1 MAISSN
7 FSEAAYKR
15 SKALDKERKYKENV
29 AKYGVAN
36 GGINY
41 QTLSAPTLSGIIDGN
56 SILIR
61 QYGTAQNNPN
71 EFIGVQ
77 TKMNVDDNGVLSPS
91 DELPMLISIWKG
103 KDYNKLPNNFTK
115 SEDIAQAW
123 CNMING
129 ITENVPA
136 LDSLPFDI
144 EGKYSKNKKDIIDN
158 YINQD
163 TNATIEEDEAAKKP
177 EDTGSFDNMPHFK
190 VRKKKAAK
198 DNDIDNLILSDEDM
212 KDFARNLADN
222 INKSRTN
229 KDTTKHILSSI
240 LRKY

>member
-1 MAISSN
+1 MAASSN

-36 GGINY
+36 GGIDY

-91 DELPMLISIWKG
+91 DELPMLISICKG

-136 LDSLPFDI
+136 LDSLPFDT

-158 YINQD
+158 ANNGNEEKKENEINSQPAV
-163 TNATIEEDEAAKKP
+163 TKRDE
-177 EDTGSFDNMPHFK
+177 HFEK
-190 VRKKKAAK
+190 
-198 DNDIDNLILSDEDM
+198 IDNLDKMSHQSEPSPDP
-212 KDFARNLADN
+212 K
-222 INKSRTN
+222 
-229 KDTTKHILSSI
+229 
-240 LRKY
+240 

>member
-1 MAISSN
+1 MAVSSN

-15 SKALDKERKYKENV
+15 SKALDKERKYKENA

-77 TKMNVDDNGVLSPS
+77 TKMNVDDDGVLSPS
-91 DELPMLISIWKG
+91 DELPMLISIYKG
-103 KDYNKLPNNFTK
+103 KDNNNFTK

-123 CNMING
+123 CNMIDG

-144 EGKYSKNKKDIIDN
+144 EGKYLKNKKDIIDN

-198 DNDIDNLILSDEDM
+198 DNLILSDEDT
-212 KDFARNLADN
+212 KNFVIKLAEN

>member
-1 MAISSN
+1 MFIRRFLYYLDSKLGCDHIN
-7 FSEAAYKR
+7 FIPMYEEDTIPQKELLDQFKADVKDKMTDAY
-15 SKALDKERKYKENV
+15 
-29 AKYGVAN
+29 
-36 GGINY
+36 
-41 QTLSAPTLSGIIDGN
+41 
-56 SILIR
+56 
-61 QYGTAQNNPN
+61 
-71 EFIGVQ
+71 
-77 TKMNVDDNGVLSPS
+77 VDDNGVLSPS
-91 DELPMLISIWKG
+91 DELPRLITICKG

-163 TNATIEEDEAAKKP
+163 TNATIEEDEAAQKP